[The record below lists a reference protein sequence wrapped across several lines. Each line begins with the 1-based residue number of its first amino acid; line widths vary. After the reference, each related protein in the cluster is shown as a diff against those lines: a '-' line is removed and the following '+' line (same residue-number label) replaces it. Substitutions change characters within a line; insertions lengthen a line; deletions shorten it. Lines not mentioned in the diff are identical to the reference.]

1 MEACKELLLVV
12 EAQPDCLGEDEV
24 AVGVVTLAPCR
35 IADKEAVLDD
45 GNDAAVAMVVDVL
58 PHARRGLAIVVLRRR
73 AQDLRA
79 QEALARS
86 MAASRTRIAT
96 RSTEPCEW
104 AGFER
109 LNRLLHC
116 RVPFINTRG
125 KLCMHCLEPGCAA
138 LACQPVPS
146 PVQLGSKMYVGQ
158 MPRAKL
164 LMPYA
169 KL

>member
-1 MEACKELLLVV
+1 M
-12 EAQPDCLGEDEV
+12 
-24 AVGVVTLAPCR
+24 GVVDRAGTAYVGSGYKVGRAEELRTCR